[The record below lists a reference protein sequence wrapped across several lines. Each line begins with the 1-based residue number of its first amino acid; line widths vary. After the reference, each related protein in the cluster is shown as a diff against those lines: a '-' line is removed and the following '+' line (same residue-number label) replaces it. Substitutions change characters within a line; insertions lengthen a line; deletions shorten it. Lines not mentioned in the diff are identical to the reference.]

1 MKWNYEG
8 AERGNC
14 SHIPSVVIL
23 NNDTAFFI
31 FLQMYIIQIFL
42 DYQQS
47 VSVTAQ
53 RPRQMIPGR
62 KWIWEACVL
71 GVVQ

>member
-62 KWIWEACVL
+62 RCVL